1 MAGTMVAEMTKDE
14 LRDMISSLIEE
25 KMLDLIGDP
34 DEGLPLRRSLRE
46 RLLLQ
51 KEEVAGGER
60 GEPLNDVV
68 QRLGSA

>member
-1 MAGTMVAEMTKDE
+1 MAGTTVAEMTKHE

-25 KMLDLIGDP
+25 KMLEIIGDP

-60 GEPLNDVV
+60 GEPLNDVI

>member
-1 MAGTMVAEMTKDE
+1 MAGTTVAEMTKDE

-25 KMLDLIGDP
+25 KMLELIGDP